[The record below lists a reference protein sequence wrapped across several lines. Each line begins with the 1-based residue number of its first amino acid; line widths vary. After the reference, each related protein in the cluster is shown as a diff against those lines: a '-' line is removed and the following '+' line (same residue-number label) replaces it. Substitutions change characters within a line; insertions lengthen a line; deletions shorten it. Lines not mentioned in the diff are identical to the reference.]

1 MNKQL
6 TLGSLFDGSGGFPL
20 GAIFNG
26 IKPVWASEIEPFPIR
41 VTTKR
46 FPEMEHLGDISKING
61 GEIQP
66 VDIIAFGSPCTD
78 LSVAGKRAGL
88 GGEQSSLFY
97 EAIRI
102 VKEMRCKTG
111 GRYPRFIVWEN
122 VPGAFSSNKGEDFRA
137 VLNSIVEV
145 AEETAE
151 VPAPEKNGW
160 SYADILVGN
169 GWSIAYRTI
178 DAQYFGVAQRRKRI
192 FLVADFGS
200 ERAGEIL
207 FESEGL
213 SRNFTQG
220 QISRAEVTGSAGSCF
235 ASAGNEGVV
244 AFEPGALS
252 RLGSHASIGIT
263 GTLRANM
270 GDNQIAVAV
279 ENHPSD
285 GRCKFREDGK
295 VQTLTSRMGTG
306 GNNVPLAMQS
316 SQNEK
321 HSICIQ
327 GNMIGR
333 KDENGPN
340 GSGLKE
346 DTCFTLTARDRHAV
360 AYGFTTG
367 GFVDAHKEKAATL
380 KARDS
385 KDPQLVHLSMQ
396 NEKGQLLERKPGD
409 YIIRRLTPKECQR
422 LQGFPEGWCDD
433 LETSDPVDAEVDR
446 WVKVF
451 ESYWLIAGTTKKPK
465 SRKQVIKW
473 LKAPFTDAAA
483 YKMWG
488 NGVALPCVDFVL
500 GGITEL
506 IQREHN

>member
-46 FPEMEHLGDISKING
+46 FPDMKHLGDISKIDG
-61 GEIQP
+61 GEIEP
-66 VDIIAFGSPCTD
+66 VDIITFGSPCTD

-88 GGEQSSLFY
+88 DGGQSSLFY

-102 VKEMRCKTG
+102 VKEMRCQTG

-160 SYADILVGN
+160 PYADILVGN

-207 FESEGL
+207 FERGGV
-213 SRNFTQG
+213 SRDFTQS
-220 QISRAEVTGSAGSCF
+220 QIPWAETSVSARSCFESAGRD
-235 ASAGNEGVV
+235 GVI

-252 RLGSHASIGIT
+252 RLGSHTSIGIT

-285 GRCKFREDGK
+285 GRCKFRKDGK

-340 GSGLKE
+340 GSGFKE
-346 DTCFTLTARDRHAV
+346 DTSFTLTARDRHAV

-367 GFVDAHKEKAATL
+367 GFIDAHREKAATL

-385 KDPQLVHLSMQ
+385 KDPQLVHLS
-396 NEKGQLLERKPGD
+396 LEDSIAKNLNK
-409 YIIRRLTPKECQR
+409 YTIRRLTPKECLR
-422 LQGFPEGWCDD
+422 LQGFPENWCDG
-433 LETSDPVDAEVDR
+433 LETKEPMEAEIEW

-451 ESYWLIAGTTKKPK
+451 ETHWRIAGTTKKPK
-465 SRKQVIKW
+465 SRKDVIKW
-473 LKAPFTDAAA
+473 LKDPFSDSAA

-488 NGVALPCVDFVL
+488 NGVALPCVVFVL
-500 GGITEL
+500 KGIADL
-506 IQREHN
+506 A

>member
-151 VPAPEKNGW
+151 GPAPEKNGW
-160 SYADILVGN
+160 PYADILLGD

-220 QISRAEVTGSAGSCF
+220 QISRAEVTGGAGSCF
-235 ASAGNEGVV
+235 ESSGNEGVI

-252 RLGSHASIGIT
+252 RLGSHTSIGVT

-279 ENHPSD
+279 DNHPSD

-306 GNNVPLAMQS
+306 GNNVPLAMQMS
-316 SQNEK
+316 PNEK
-321 HSICIQ
+321 HPICIQ

-340 GSGLKE
+340 GSGFKE
-346 DTCFTLTARDRHAV
+346 DTSFTLTARDRHAV

-367 GFVDAHKEKAATL
+367 GFIDAHKEKAATL

-385 KDPQLVHLSMQ
+385 KDPQIVHLSMQ
-396 NEKGQLLERKPGD
+396 DRKGQPLERKPGD
-409 YIIRRLTPKECQR
+409 YIIRRLTPAECQR
-422 LQGFPEGWCDD
+422 LQGFPEGWCDN
-433 LETSDPVDAEVDR
+433 LETSDPEDAEVDR
-446 WVKVF
+446 WVKIF
-451 ESYWLIAGTTKKPK
+451 ESYWLIAATTKKPK

-473 LKAPFTDAAA
+473 LKDPFTDAAA

-488 NGVALPCVDFVL
+488 NGVALPCVVFVL
-500 GGITEL
+500 GGIAEL
-506 IQREHN
+506 LHKEHN